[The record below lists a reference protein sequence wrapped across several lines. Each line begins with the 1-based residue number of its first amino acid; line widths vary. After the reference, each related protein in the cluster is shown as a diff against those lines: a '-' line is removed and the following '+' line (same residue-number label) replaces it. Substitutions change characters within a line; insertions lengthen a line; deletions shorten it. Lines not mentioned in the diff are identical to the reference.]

1 MRGESELGHK
11 TFVFFADS
19 VKNNA
24 FSLKASI
31 EHSPETVVCGIG
43 LLLSSSSSFCGGSH
57 FRFRLELL
65 DSDSNV
71 AVPMCLSGYFFVCLV
86 SFCA

>member
-31 EHSPETVVCGIG
+31 EHRPETVVCGIG
-43 LLLSSSSSFCGGSH
+43 LLLF
-57 FRFRLELL
+57 
-65 DSDSNV
+65 V
-71 AVPMCLSGYFFVCLV
+71 AAAIFVSALNY
-86 SFCA
+86 

>member
-24 FSLKASI
+24 FSSRHPLN
-31 EHSPETVVCGIG
+31 TVPKQSSVGLG
-43 LLLSSSSSFCGGSH
+43 FFFLHLLL
-57 FRFRLELL
+57 LL
-65 DSDSNV
+65 LFV
-71 AVPMCLSGYFFVCLV
+71 AAAIFFSALNY
-86 SFCA
+86 